1 MTKAFDVIVARV
13 VEGQIKS
20 FFDAHPEIAEARN
33 GKLREGVT
41 KAEAL
46 RGSIAKRIAK
56 DLTSAEV
63 KARLVGALRASER
76 G

>member
-1 MTKAFDVIVARV
+1 MTKAFDAIVARV

-20 FFDAHPEIAEARN
+20 YLDAHPEIAEART

-46 RGSIAKRIAK
+46 RSSIAKRIVR
-56 DLTSAEV
+56 DLTGAEI